1 LRNHALLRTLC
12 MLLLVFNGA
21 GAAALA
27 VLVLYA
33 KITLGLGPIGYG
45 LLISTYAVGGVL
57 GATAASLARRSL
69 GPYPAI
75 VAAVLTSFVGLLV
88 MGLTVRPV
96 VAALGVIAV
105 GTGSTLWNVL
115 TVSLRQRL
123 VPDQLLGRV
132 TAAYRVVGFAAMPVG
147 AVIGGVVA
155 HRWGL
160 RAPFLLGA
168 ASLGLA
174 AVALLPVVRR
184 AVVQTAEG

>member
-1 LRNHALLRTLC
+1 
-12 MLLLVFNGA
+12 M
-21 GAAALA
+21 
-27 VLVLYA
+27 
-33 KITLGLGPIGYG
+33 
-45 LLISTYAVGGVL
+45 
-57 GATAASLARRSL
+57 
-69 GPYPAI
+69 
-75 VAAVLTSFVGLLV
+75 SFAGLLV

-147 AVIGGVVA
+147 AVIGGFVA

-168 ASLGLA
+168 ASLGIA
-174 AVALLPVVRR
+174 AIALLPIVHR
-184 AVVQTAEG
+184 AVAQTIEE

>member
-1 LRNHALLRTLC
+1 
-12 MLLLVFNGA
+12 M
-21 GAAALA
+21 
-27 VLVLYA
+27 
-33 KITLGLGPIGYG
+33 
-45 LLISTYAVGGVL
+45 
-57 GATAASLARRSL
+57 SLA
-69 GPYPAI
+69 
-75 VAAVLTSFVGLLV
+75 GLLV

-123 VPDQLLGRV
+123 VPDHLLGRV

-147 AVIGGVVA
+147 AVIGGLVA

-160 RAPFLLGA
+160 RAPFLVGA

-174 AVALLPVVRR
+174 AIALLPIVRR
-184 AVVQTAEG
+184 AVAQTIEE